1 MFGYVTIAARA
12 LTQEQRERYRAYYCG
27 LCHAL
32 KHRYGA
38 LGRMT
43 LSYDITF
50 LYLLLSSLYEPDEIR
65 GTARCLPH
73 PFRPHAY
80 VQSELCDYCCDMNLA
95 LAYHKCL
102 DDWHDDRSLPGRAE
116 AALLAE
122 AYGRVAAAYPKP
134 AGRLNALWPPSAFL
148 EHEGEPSPD
157 AAANLTASMLGAI
170 YRYREDLWAD
180 TLQRIGEGLGR
191 FIYLMDAYDDLEAD
205 LRRGRYN
212 PLKDMSL
219 QDDYEDRVLESLTL
233 LIAESHRTAFETLPL
248 VKDMDILRIPVCWLL
263 DALSIKS
270 RCGANAGRAYRRPAR
285 KARPDHGSAQRHKED
300 GA

>member
-1 MFGYVTIAARA
+1 MFGYVTIAAGA

-38 LGRMT
+38 LGCMT

-102 DDWHDDRSLPGRAE
+102 DDWHDDRSLPGR
-116 AALLAE
+116 
-122 AYGRVAAAYPKP
+122 PKP
-134 AGRLNALWPPSAFL
+134 LFW
-148 EHEGEPSPD
+148 
-157 AAANLTASMLGAI
+157 
-170 YRYREDLWAD
+170 
-180 TLQRIGEGLGR
+180 
-191 FIYLMDAYDDLEAD
+191 
-205 LRRGRYN
+205 
-212 PLKDMSL
+212 
-219 QDDYEDRVLESLTL
+219 
-233 LIAESHRTAFETLPL
+233 
-248 VKDMDILRIPVCWLL
+248 
-263 DALSIKS
+263 
-270 RCGANAGRAYRRPAR
+270 RRPM
-285 KARPDHGSAQRHKED
+285 DV
-300 GA
+300 

>member
-1 MFGYVTIAARA
+1 MFGYVTIAAGA

-95 LAYHKCL
+95 LA
-102 DDWHDDRSLPGRAE
+102 
-116 AALLAE
+116 
-122 AYGRVAAAYPKP
+122 
-134 AGRLNALWPPSAFL
+134 
-148 EHEGEPSPD
+148 
-157 AAANLTASMLGAI
+157 
-170 YRYREDLWAD
+170 
-180 TLQRIGEGLGR
+180 
-191 FIYLMDAYDDLEAD
+191 
-205 LRRGRYN
+205 
-212 PLKDMSL
+212 
-219 QDDYEDRVLESLTL
+219 
-233 LIAESHRTAFETLPL
+233 
-248 VKDMDILRIPVCWLL
+248 
-263 DALSIKS
+263 
-270 RCGANAGRAYRRPAR
+270 
-285 KARPDHGSAQRHKED
+285 
-300 GA
+300 

>member
-1 MFGYVTIAARA
+1 MIEAFPAGPKPLFWR
-12 LTQEQRERYRAYYCG
+12 
-27 LCHAL
+27 
-32 KHRYGA
+32 
-38 LGRMT
+38 
-43 LSYDITF
+43 
-50 LYLLLSSLYEPDEIR
+50 
-65 GTARCLPH
+65 
-73 PFRPHAY
+73 RPMD
-80 VQSELCDYCCDMNLA
+80 V
-95 LAYHKCL
+95 
-102 DDWHDDRSLPGRAE
+102 
-116 AALLAE
+116 
-122 AYGRVAAAYPKP
+122 VAAAYPKTCGEIERSL
-134 AGRLNALWPPSAFL
+134 AAISVL

-233 LIAESHRTAFETLPL
+233 LIAESTDAFETLPL
-248 VKDMDILRIPVCWLL
+248 VKDMDILRNILYAGCWT
-263 DALSIKS
+263 
-270 RCGANAGRAYRRPAR
+270 RYRQKQMRRERRQGVPAPR
-285 KARPDHGSAQRHKED
+285 KESTADHGSAQRHKED

>member
-1 MFGYVTIAARA
+1 MFGYVTIAAGA

-122 AYGRVAAAYPKP
+122 AYGRVAAAYPKTCGEIERSL
-134 AGRLNALWPPSAFL
+134 AAISVL

-170 YRYREDLWAD
+170 YRYREDVWACLLY
-180 TLQRIGEGLGR
+180 TS
-191 FIYLMDAYDDLEAD
+191 DAAD
-205 LRRGRYN
+205 EL
-212 PLKDMSL
+212 
-219 QDDYEDRVLESLTL
+219 
-233 LIAESHRTAFETLPL
+233 
-248 VKDMDILRIPVCWLL
+248 
-263 DALSIKS
+263 
-270 RCGANAGRAYRRPAR
+270 
-285 KARPDHGSAQRHKED
+285 
-300 GA
+300 